1 MGLWLFV
8 IQSELNKENKLR
20 VNRLNDIFSILQT
33 ITEIKDSK
41 LLLQFTRLSEN
52 LRNFRKSENYNAL
65 SLGEKVLYM
74 EEIDKLIMKIIDL
87 LRQIEQGKF

>member
-1 MGLWLFV
+1 VGLWLFV